1 MNLTSWDLSYPV
13 QAIIVSEI
21 LAVSF
26 LLSSVFI
33 THYIYIPWLKR
44 LEDEIEPEKYEDKYK
59 LRDYWD
65 WKEINFDKDA
75 ETNDNNVA
83 NDHTPEGNVFMKYNK
98 ENEGFEYWCDDKNI
112 KYDYLDTVARKYC
125 LSFNCC
131 GIYQDR
137 RKSIKDQKD
146 KEEESKKEAEKDN
159 VQRKDGEKEEEESIF
174 VKQKKIDTKK
184 TDRSTGEVALKSN
197 KFIYKGKMTE
207 CSALLKK
214 RDEELTRK
222 TKKNMSFTEWM
233 SNRS

>member
-1 MNLTSWDLSYPV
+1 MNLTSWDLSYPTQTVVIV
-13 QAIIVSEI
+13 QTIFTG
-21 LAVSF
+21 F
-26 LLSSVFI
+26 LIGSVFVVNC
-33 THYIYIPWLKR
+33 IYKPWLKKI
-44 LEDEIEPEKYEDKYK
+44 EDEEEPEKYEDKYK

-65 WKEINFDKDA
+65 WKEINFDKDV

-125 LSFNCC
+125 ILYNCF
-131 GIYQDR
+131 GKYNDR
-137 RKSIKDQKD
+137 KESIKEQEEQ
-146 KEEESKKEAEKDN
+146 EEEKET
-159 VQRKDGEKEEEESIF
+159 QGGEKETQEEEESIF

-197 KFIYKGKMTE
+197 KFIYKGKMSE

-214 RDEELTRK
+214 RDEELTQK

-233 SNRS
+233 SRRS

>member
-1 MNLTSWDLSYPV
+1 MNLTSWDLSYPTQAVVIV
-13 QAIIVSEI
+13 QTIFTG
-21 LAVSF
+21 F
-26 LLSSVFI
+26 LIGSVFVVNC
-33 THYIYIPWLKR
+33 IYKPWLKKI
-44 LEDEIEPEKYEDKYK
+44 EDEEEPEKYEDKYK
-59 LRDYWD
+59 YCDRDD
-65 WKEINFDKDA
+65 EFVGEIKES
-75 ETNDNNVA
+75 NVA
-83 NDHTPEGNVFMKYNK
+83 NDHTPDGNVFMKYNK
-98 ENEGFEYWCDDKNI
+98 ENEAFEYWCDDKNI

-137 RKSIKDQKD
+137 RESIKDQKE

-159 VQRKDGEKEEEESIF
+159 VQRKDGEEEESIF

-197 KFIYKGKMTE
+197 KFIYKGKIFE
-207 CSALLKK
+207 CKVFLKT